1 MCGIFGI
8 IAYADSKITTK
19 KLESSV
25 LKAFH
30 ESERRGKDS
39 SGALSVTSKNMFV
52 TKSPERGRDLVKT
65 GEFKTL
71 LKDSISSYLHG
82 ETFALFGHTRMAT
95 HGSADIYDNNQPIVA
110 HQSVILHNG
119 IIVNFEEI
127 YTENPQLNKMYD
139 VDSEVLISLINWF
152 QNSEVSE
159 FDSIS
164 KASDICQG
172 ANTFM
177 YLNSKSSHI
186 YLNSSNGSLY
196 VFEDKLLG
204 LYVFASERQT
214 LEKIIFDL
222 VDESQMHNIYRPK
235 RNSPTVIALQRSIEV
250 TACTAVKRRENAV
263 LQEREIV
270 IIGVSHSNNDSKME
284 LQVSQ
289 TYEKMPKKFFE
300 SLPDTKKITRCK
312 VCILP
317 TTYPFLK
324 FDTNGVCE
332 FCKERKIFPQL
343 GIEKFIDELEIED
356 NSRYLVPISGG
367 RDSCYALHVL
377 AKNLNLDLVA
387 FTYDWGFVTDVAR
400 RNISR
405 MCGELGIEHILVAA
419 DLKRKRKNVQLNVSA
434 WLRKP
439 HLGMIPL
446 FMAGDKDFFKFA
458 TQIRQEMNLSGTIFG
473 MTRFEPAGF
482 KTGFAGINES
492 KQHEKTFDLG
502 ISNKVKLGSFYVGQA
517 LKNPGYL
524 NTSIFD
530 SLSGYHSYY
539 FRKKDYLQIFDYINW
554 NENEVVSKIK
564 SQYGWENSP
573 TMTNTW
579 RIGDASAPFYNY
591 IYSYFA
597 GFNENDV
604 YLSNLIRDNQID
616 RDEAVRLLEEYN
628 LPDEVGFSKYCELI
642 GLSPISV
649 IDKIFK
655 SEGYFESIDS
665 QRSL

>member
-1 MCGIFGI
+1 VCGIFGV
-8 IAYADSKITTK
+8 IAYADSKISTK

-30 ESERRGKDS
+30 ESESRGKDS
-39 SGALSVTSKNMFV
+39 SGALSVTSKNLFI

-65 GEFKTL
+65 DEFRTV
-71 LKDSISSYLHG
+71 LKSSIGNYLQG
-82 ETFALFGHTRMAT
+82 ETFAFFGHTRMAT
-95 HGSADIYDNNQPIVA
+95 HGSAEIHENNQPIIA
-110 HQSVILHNG
+110 QQSVVLHNG

-127 YTENPQLNKMYD
+127 YLKNPQLSQMYD
-139 VDSEVLISLINWF
+139 VDSEVLISLINFF
-152 QNSEVSE
+152 QQSEPTE
-159 FDSIS
+159 LDSII
-164 KASDICQG
+164 KASDMCLG

-177 YLNSKSSHI
+177 YINSESNNI
-186 YLNSSNGSLY
+186 YLNTSNGSLY
-196 VFEDKLLG
+196 LYEDKSLG

-222 VDESQMHNIYRPK
+222 VDESKINSIYRPK
-235 RNSPTVIALQRSIEV
+235 KNSPTVISL
-250 TACTAVKRRENAV
+250 KRKQGIAADSFTYSEENYV
-263 LQEREIV
+263 ILKREIV
-270 IIGVSHSNNDSKME
+270 MIKAPNSFRD
-284 LQVSQ
+284 SQ
-289 TYEKMPKKFFE
+289 TKHSVSENYKKMSKKFYE
-300 SLPDTKKITRCK
+300 SLPDTKNITRCK
-312 VCILP
+312 ICILP
-317 TTYPFLK
+317 INYPFLE
-324 FDTNGVCE
+324 FDINGVCE
-332 FCKERKIFPQL
+332 FCKNKKVFPQH
-343 GIEKFIDELEIED
+343 GIKKFIEDLEINS

-377 AKNLNLDLVA
+377 AKELNLDLVA

-419 DLKRKRKNVQLNVSA
+419 DLKKKRKNVQLNVSA

-458 TQIRQEMNLSGTIFG
+458 TQIRQGMTLSGTIFG

-482 KTGFAGINES
+482 KTGFAGINENR
-492 KQHEKTFDLG
+492 QHEKTFDLG
-502 ISNKVKLGSFYVGQA
+502 ISNKLKLACFYGGQS
-517 LKNPGYL
+517 LKNRGYL
-524 NTSIFD
+524 NSSIFD
-530 SLSGYHSYY
+530 SLSGYQSYY

-554 NENEVVSKIK
+554 NEKEVVSKIK

-604 YLSNLIRDNQID
+604 YLSNLVRDGQID
-616 RDEAVRLLEEYN
+616 RSEAIRLIEEYN
-628 LPDEVGFSKYCELI
+628 MPDGVGFGKYCELI
-642 GLSPISV
+642 GLSSEFV
-649 IDKIFK
+649 IDSILKSAGYSEKIESPK
-655 SEGYFESIDS
+655 S
-665 QRSL
+665 L

>member
-8 IAYADSKITTK
+8 IAYADSEISTK
-19 KLESSV
+19 KLKSSV
-25 LKAFH
+25 LRAFH
-30 ESERRGKDS
+30 ESESRGKDS
-39 SGALSVTSKNMFV
+39 SGALSVTSKNLFI

-65 GEFKTL
+65 DEFKSL
-71 LKDSISSYLHG
+71 LKDSIGNYRHG

-95 HGSADIYDNNQPIVA
+95 HGSADIHDNNQPIIA
-110 HQSVILHNG
+110 HQSVVLHNG

-127 YTENPQLNKMYD
+127 YMENPQLNQMYD
-139 VDSEVLISLINWF
+139 VDSEVLISLINFF
-152 QNSEVSE
+152 QNSELSE
-159 FDSIS
+159 LDSIN
-164 KASDICQG
+164 KASEICLG

-177 YLNSKSSHI
+177 YLNSKSNHI

-214 LEKIIFDL
+214 LEKIMFDL
-222 VDESQMHNIYRPK
+222 VDESLVQNIYRPE
-235 RNSPTVIALQRSIEV
+235 RNTPTVISLKKSLEANAG
-250 TACTAVKRRENAV
+250 TAMNSREISKI
-263 LQEREIV
+263 QEREIV
-270 IIGVSHSNNDSKME
+270 IIKAPHSNSDSKIE
-284 LQVSQ
+284 LQVNQ

-300 SLPDTKKITRCK
+300 SLPDTKKISRCIIC
-312 VCILP
+312 VLP

-324 FDTNGVCE
+324 FDSNGVCE
-332 FCKERKIFPQL
+332 FCRDRKVFPQH
-343 GIEKFIDELEIED
+343 GIEKFINDLEIE
-356 NSRYLVPISGG
+356 NESRYLVPISGG

-377 AKNLNLDLVA
+377 AKDLNLDLVA

-458 TQIRQEMNLSGTIFG
+458 TQIRREMNLSGTIFG

-482 KTGFAGINES
+482 KTGFAGINEN

-502 ISNKVKLGSFYVGQA
+502 ISNKVKLASFYGGQA

-591 IYSYFA
+591 VYSYFA

-604 YLSNLIRDNQID
+604 YLSNLIRDGQID

-628 LPDEVGFSKYCELI
+628 LPDEVGFAKYCELI
-642 GLSPISV
+642 GLSPKSV

-665 QRSL
+665 QRSP